1 MDERGLTDRVKFLGQ
16 RNDVNRLYQ
25 AFDAFVLPSL
35 YEDLGLVGVEAQAS
49 GLPCLLSDA
58 ITREVDVTGECKF
71 LSIDSPVVWADE
83 IDSLS
88 PCSYEDRMSISSGNS
103 PITTLTCRPIG

>member
-1 MDERGLTDRVKFLGQ
+1 MDERGLTEHVKFLGQ

-35 YEDLGLVGVEAQAS
+35 YEGLCLVGVEAQVS

-71 LSIDSPVVWADE
+71 LPIDNPTVWANE
-83 IDSLS
+83 INSLS
-88 PCSYEDRMSISSGNS
+88 PFSYESRISISSGFS
-103 PITTLTCRPIG
+103 LITTLTCKVND